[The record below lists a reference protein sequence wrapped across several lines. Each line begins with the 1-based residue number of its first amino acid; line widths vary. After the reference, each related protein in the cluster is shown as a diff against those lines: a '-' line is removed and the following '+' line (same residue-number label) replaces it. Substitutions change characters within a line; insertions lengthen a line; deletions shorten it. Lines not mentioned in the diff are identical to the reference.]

1 MFIHFSLPPTQIPS
15 PTLYE
20 KNINTSNTLQT
31 SALDTHT
38 EQALL
43 SHINSILKEK
53 KRTSV
58 FVAHRL
64 RTIYDSD
71 LIIVLRAGSV
81 AESGTH
87 EELIN
92 RAGLYTELWSAQE
105 TLFSGEE
112 KGKVVE
118 EGEELEVEKK

>member
-1 MFIHFSLPPTQIPS
+1 MHP
-15 PTLYE
+15 
-20 KNINTSNTLQT
+20 QT

-71 LIIVLRAGSV
+71 VIIVLRAGSV

-87 EELIN
+87 EQLIN
-92 RAGLYTELWSAQE
+92 RAGLYSELWSAQE
-105 TLFSGEE
+105 TLFAGGDE
-112 KGKVVE
+112 KEVVE
-118 EGEELEVEKK
+118 DEIEEPEERR